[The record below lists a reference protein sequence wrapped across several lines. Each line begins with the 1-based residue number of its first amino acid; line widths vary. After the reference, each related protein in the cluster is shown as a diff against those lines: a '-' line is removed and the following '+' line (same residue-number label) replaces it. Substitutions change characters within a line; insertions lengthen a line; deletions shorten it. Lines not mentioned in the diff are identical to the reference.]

1 MGWMPIMSVRKA
13 ETKTIKSVT
22 VMTIVVGWPV
32 ARLPDFLS
40 KNRKA
45 NLTGKNIKRT

>member
-1 MGWMPIMSVRKA
+1 MMSVRKA

-22 VMTIVVGWPV
+22 VMTEVVGWPV
-32 ARLPDFLS
+32 AKLPVFLS

-45 NLTGKNIKRT
+45 NLTGKSMKMT